1 MQNILDRDNN
11 NNVMDLCTEDFAE
24 QISEIKADDN
34 GVTPMET
41 FSGNKTDITL
51 KNHHTWGCAVYVLYA
66 ILQGNI
72 YAFPK

>member
-11 NNVMDLCTEDFAE
+11 NNVMDQCTEDFAE
-24 QISEIKADDN
+24 QIIEIKADDN

-51 KNHHTWGCAVYVLYA
+51 KNGHTWGFAVYVLYA